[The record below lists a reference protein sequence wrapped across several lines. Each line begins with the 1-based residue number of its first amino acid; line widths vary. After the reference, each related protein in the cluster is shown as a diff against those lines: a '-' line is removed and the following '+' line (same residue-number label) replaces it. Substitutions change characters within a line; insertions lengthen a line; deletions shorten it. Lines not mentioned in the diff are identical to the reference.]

1 MYSKN
6 DHVECA
12 GEKAY
17 MLPIPLQ
24 NLGVYIGAKIKS
36 VKMSYGSLLEGY
48 CYIMGHANLCPYII

>member
-6 DHVECA
+6 DHVECV

-17 MLPIPLQ
+17 MLLIPLQ

-36 VKMSYGSLLEGY
+36 VKMSYGSLPEGY
-48 CYIMGHANLCPYII
+48 CYIMGHANLCP

>member
-6 DHVECA
+6 DHVECT

-17 MLPIPLQ
+17 MLPISFQ

-36 VKMSYGSLLEGY
+36 VKMS
-48 CYIMGHANLCPYII
+48 MGHCWKDIVV